1 DLKTALE
8 YAERAKSVLWSV
20 RFHIQS
26 VDYWVYHSLALAGVF
41 ATAPPERQVESREA
55 IAGNLEALRRFAG
68 RWAATFAHKHTLLAA
83 EMARLDGRDMEAM
96 QLYERAIRGAAD
108 HGFIQDQA
116 LANEMAARFYSSRG
130 LSKVADAYLRE
141 ARDSYARW
149 GAFAKVEQL
158 DESHPDLR
166 RPEASTLLTTIEAPA
181 GELDLGTVVKTS
193 EALSG
198 EIVLDKLIHTL
209 MSIAVEHAGAARG
222 LLLLRRDGD
231 LSVEAE
237 ATTD

>member
-1 DLKTALE
+1 
-8 YAERAKSVLWSV
+8 R
-20 RFHIQS
+20 
-26 VDYWVYHSLALAGVF
+26 
-41 ATAPPERQVESREA
+41 
-55 IAGNLEALRRFAG
+55 
-68 RWAATFAHKHTLLAA
+68 
-83 EMARLDGRDMEAM
+83 DGRDMEAM
-96 QLYERAIRGAAD
+96 QLYERAIRRSAD

-116 LANEMAARFYSSRG
+116 LANEIAARFYFSRG
-130 LSKVADAYLRE
+130 LSTVAYVHLRE
-141 ARDSYARW
+141 ARDCYARW
-149 GAFAKVEQL
+149 GALAKVEQL

-181 GELDLGTVVKTS
+181 DDLDLGTVVKTS

-222 LLLLRRDGD
+222 LLLLRRDGE

-237 ATTD
+237 ASTDADMVKVQVRSAAPTSAVLPESVVRYVVRTQESVILGDASIDSRFATD